1 MPSPLKPVA
10 ASEPDSAPGGPMPV
24 LAEILPIAFY
34 LWFLFQCGILSLVG
48 KAAMQGSH
56 SPGAARAEWA
66 AGNVAFFAGS
76 LVLMLLCGAAAV
88 VVRRKTGLP
97 VPKPVSW
104 LLAIGLFML
113 LALPFG
119 LFSV

>member
-1 MPSPLKPVA
+1 MPSPLNPA
-10 ASEPDSAPGGPMPV
+10 DAPGTDTAPRGFLPV

-66 AGNVAFFAGS
+66 AGNIAFFACS

-88 VVRRKTGLP
+88 FVRRKTGAP
-97 VPKPVSW
+97 VPKPVFW
-104 LLAIGLFML
+104 LLAIGLFTL